1 LLKITNKIGG
11 SFPVDDWFMN
21 LDNSIKQCFFKVAA
35 DSKPDLLALM
45 ICRVT
50 RAGEK
55 CARAIPAAA
64 HCLE

>member
-1 LLKITNKIGG
+1 
-11 SFPVDDWFMN
+11 VDDWFMN